1 MLSLK
6 QLRYALAVWRE
17 RSFIRAAE
25 RLHVSQPAISG
36 QVLLL
41 EADIGFKLF
50 RRTGQGVETTEIGR
64 TFLMQAEEVYFGVM
78 RLSDTARQLAGGPA
92 GEFAIGIGSGI
103 AQSIVPI
110 LIRVIKHAEPLVR
123 LEVTTTTTR
132 RINRLVFDGR
142 LDIGITVE
150 VSPHALPSRLI
161 CTPVASDEMVVILPP
176 GHWLQRHRHSVDLKD
191 LVDEPLIMY
200 ELAIGY
206 GEFVLSMFAD
216 QRLSPNIAAISDNVE
231 TIKAMVSAGGGIAI
245 VPKLS
250 IVSDA
255 SIGTSNTLP
264 LLARQSI
271 EIMLVRRDGDM
282 SPAAENTVVLIR
294 DALTAELST

>member
-1 MLSLK
+1 MLSLR

-36 QVLLL
+36 QVRQL
-41 EADIGFKLF
+41 EDDIGFELF

-64 TFLMQAEEVYFGVM
+64 TFLMQAEEVYFGAM

-92 GEFAIGIGSGI
+92 GGFAIGISSGI
-103 AQSIVPI
+103 TQRIVPI
-110 LIRVIKHAEPLVR
+110 LIRVIKQAEPLVR

-132 RINRLVFDGR
+132 RINQLVFDER

-150 VSPHALPSRLI
+150 VSPRALPSGLT
-161 CTPVASDEMVVILPP
+161 CSPVASDEMVVILPP
-176 GHWLQRHRHSVDLKD
+176 GHWLQRRRRAVDLKD
-191 LVDEPLIMY
+191 LVDEPLIMN
-200 ELAIGY
+200 ELAVGY
-206 GEFVLSMFAD
+206 GELVLSMFAD
-216 QRLSPNIAAISDNVE
+216 QSIRPNIAAISDNVE

-250 IVSDA
+250 VVSEK
-255 SIGTSNTLP
+255 SLGTVSTLP
-264 LLARQSI
+264 LLPRQSI
-271 EIMLVRRDGDM
+271 EIMLVRRDGEM
-282 SPAAENTVVLIR
+282 SPAAESNFALIN